1 MSSPFLSKLKKKHE
15 GYIGSLIADLTKE
28 SKDAKVDEDHS
39 QQEHEVFIA
48 ESAASRAAK
57 AEEVEEL
64 KDTRAS

>member
-1 MSSPFLSKLKKKHE
+1 M
-15 GYIGSLIADLTKE
+15 
-28 SKDAKVDEDHS
+28 DEDHS

-48 ESAASRAAK
+48 ESAASRAEK